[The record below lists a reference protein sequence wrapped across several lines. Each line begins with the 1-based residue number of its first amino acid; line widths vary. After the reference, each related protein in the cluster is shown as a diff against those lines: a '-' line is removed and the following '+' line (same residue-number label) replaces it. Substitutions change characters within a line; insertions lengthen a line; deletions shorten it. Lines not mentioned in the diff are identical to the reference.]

1 MKRKIEKLQ
10 EILNV
15 AVDGRKIFGT
25 SFCIRHLDFNWC
37 GSSGNLE
44 LNRQFFI
51 ASTTKLFI
59 TSIIMQWRSQGLIS
73 LNDKIEQYLEEDT
86 LKNLHVL
93 GGRDYSRQITI
104 EHLLAHTSGIPDY
117 FQNKDSAGESLE
129 MEIVTGKDQHWSYE
143 EAVSRSKRI
152 QPLFAPGSK
161 GKAHYS
167 DTNFQLLGEIIR
179 KLEGKPLDEVLNQK
193 IIKPLGLAH
202 TYLYTNPA
210 DIRPAVL
217 YYKNQTLQIP
227 KAMASFG
234 PDGGIVSTSGDMI
247 NFIEAFFSGGLFP
260 KDYIA
265 EMCKWNKTFFP
276 MQSGIG
282 MHRFKL
288 PWIFNPFGSVPDM
301 IGHSGLSGAIAYHA
315 PEKNIFIAGTV
326 NQVAFPDR
334 SFRLAIKLM
343 LETIKTI
350 HR

>member
-1 MKRKIEKLQ
+1 
-10 EILNV
+10 
-15 AVDGRKIFGT
+15 
-25 SFCIRHLDFNWC
+25 
-37 GSSGNLE
+37 
-44 LNRQFFI
+44 
-51 ASTTKLFI
+51 
-59 TSIIMQWRSQGLIS
+59 
-73 LNDKIEQYLEEDT
+73 
-86 LKNLHVL
+86 
-93 GGRDYSRQITI
+93 
-104 EHLLAHTSGIPDY
+104 
-117 FQNKDSAGESLE
+117 
-129 MEIVTGKDQHWSYE
+129 
-143 EAVSRSKRI
+143 
-152 QPLFAPGSK
+152 
-161 GKAHYS
+161 
-167 DTNFQLLGEIIR
+167 LGEIIR

-265 EMCKWNKTFFP
+265 EMCKWNKIFFP